1 MSKPVFVVSCP
12 IDTYSGYGS
21 RSRDVVKAIINTDK
35 YDVKILPQR
44 WGETPWGYIADHEEW
59 SFLSKHILPEPK
71 LSSKPEIWMQ
81 ITIPSEFQPVG
92 KYNIGV
98 TAGIESNLCNPTWIE
113 GLNRMNLNLVSSQHS
128 KTVFEQTKA
137 EKKDDRTGQVVQ
149 TWKLEK
155 PIEVLFEGADLETYF
170 QTAQFD
176 NEDLYNDI
184 LKGVKEDFAFLFVGH
199 WLSGNFG
206 HDRKNVSLLVKS
218 FLEVFKNKMNPP
230 ALILKTAHAVPSK
243 MDREELIKRINE
255 LKKSV
260 KATRLPNIYVLQ
272 GNLHDLDINEL
283 YNHPK
288 VKAMVSLTKGEGFG
302 RPLLEF
308 TLSGKPLITTNWS
321 GHVDFLHPEGTSLIN
336 GELEKVDPSAA
347 NDWLMKESS
356 WFTPNHGEIGHYLK
370 DVHKNYKTYK
380 AKARKQLHHSK
391 TNFSFEKMQELLESI
406 LDKNIPEFPK
416 EVKLQLP
423 KLKKVGETQAN
434 TELPKLKL
442 PKLKKVNG

>member
-1 MSKPVFVVSCP
+1 MSKPVFVISCP

-21 RSRDVVKAIINTDK
+21 RSRDVVKAIINTGK
-35 YDVKILPQR
+35 YDVKVLPQK
-44 WGETPWGYIADHEEW
+44 WGETPWGYIHDHEEW
-59 SFLSKHILPEPK
+59 SFLKSHLLQEPK
-71 LSSKPEIWMQ
+71 LNSQPEIWMQ
-81 ITIPSEFQPVG
+81 ITIPNEFQPVG
-92 KYNIGV
+92 RYNIGV

-113 GLNRMNLNLVSSQHS
+113 GLNRMNLNLVSSKHS
-128 KTVFEQTKA
+128 KDVFEKTKA
-137 EKKDDRTGQVVQ
+137 EKKDDRTGQIVQ

-155 PIEVLFEGADLETYF
+155 PVEVLFEGVDLDTYF
-170 QTAQFD
+170 QTTEFD
-176 NEDLYNDI
+176 NLDLYDDI
-184 LKGVKEDFAFLFVGH
+184 LKGVKEDFAYLFVGH
-199 WLSGNFG
+199 WLQGGFG
-206 HDRKNVSLLVKS
+206 HDRKNVGLLIKS

-230 ALILKTAHAVPSK
+230 ALILKTAQANPSK
-243 MDREELIKRINE
+243 MDKDSLLKRINDI
-255 LKKSV
+255 KKSV
-260 KATRLPNIYVLQ
+260 NATRLPNIYVLQ

-321 GHVDFLHPEGTSLIN
+321 GHTDFLIPEGAVMMG
-336 GELEKVDPSAA
+336 GELHNVDPSAA
-347 NDWLMKESS
+347 NDWLLKESK
-356 WFTPNHGEIGHYLK
+356 WFNPNPAEIAHYLK
-370 DVHKNYKTYK
+370 DVHKDYKKYK
-380 AKARKQLHHSK
+380 AKARKQAHHSK

-423 KLKKVGETQAN
+423 KLKKVGQTQGQP
-434 TELPKLKL
+434 ELPKLKL